1 MNNKYLS
8 AFEYIGSRITNFR
21 IKNDFIDLIDSD
33 KVKKSIDVSHEILSI
48 EKFNEGKAFSGVIN
62 VNIKVS
68 EKIDKHKYN
77 ITMSIEGC
85 FTAPVEIGEGVFK
98 KRLQINGIT
107 SLYSI
112 ARGFIQS
119 TTSQTLMSGNIL
131 LPMFNVAE
139 YSKDLNEKD
148 NEENKSGGE

>member
-21 IKNDFIDLIDSD
+21 IKNDFIDLIDSE
-33 KVKKSIDVSHEILSI
+33 KVKKSIDVSHEILNV
-48 EKFNEGKAFSGVIN
+48 ETFNEGKTFSGVIN

-77 ITMSIEGC
+77 VTMSIEGC
-85 FTAPVEIGEGVFK
+85 FTAPVKIGEDVFK
-98 KRLQINGIT
+98 KMLQINGIT

-139 YSKDLNEKD
+139 YSKDLND
-148 NEENKSGGE
+148 NNDEEQTEGDE

>member
-8 AFEYIGSRITNFR
+8 AFEYIGSRVTNLR
-21 IKNDFIDLIDSD
+21 IKNDFIDLAESNNI
-33 KVKKSIDVSHEILSI
+33 KKSIDVSHEILSI
-48 EKFNEGKAFSGVIN
+48 EKIDNDQTLLGLIN
-62 VNIKVS
+62 VNIKVTA
-68 EKIDKHKYN
+68 KKAKQKYN
-77 ITMSIEGC
+77 VAVSIEGC
-85 FTAPVEIGEGVFK
+85 FTAPVEIGEDVFK
-98 KRLQINGIT
+98 KMLQINGIT

-139 YSKDLNEKD
+139 YSKDLNEKT
-148 NEENKSGGE
+148 EEQKTEK